1 MSVRINILTRKGVR
15 IAMFRISNIKLFILF
30 ITVFVTA
37 GFVQSFAQVIDNSGQ
52 LGPWDWGHI
61 RIVRSNDNIEF
72 LNRLHATVNQNGGPI
87 IFPKNRE
94 TGEYITDRAEFDRM
108 LAEAREKVDRF
119 HAEGMYVIAYT
130 TMALAGESPTYDDT
144 PRPEE
149 ISLNE
154 AYNAPGLWEMYQD
167 YFGPKPA
174 EAPDKWARH
183 THDNKYSF
191 YRFRH
196 PNAPKTGGRFE
207 MFGCQDNPSY
217 VQYFKGVIRLVAS
230 SGHDGAYIDW
240 TKVHEGTCYCDHSVN
255 AFKKYLKDK
264 VSADYLKKRYGI
276 TNIAAIEPPTDN
288 TMALW
293 REWLVFRSWSLSQ
306 YQKEIRAEA
315 RKINPN
321 FLLSG
326 NINGGAYGN
335 MAYTNGDDM
344 EMMGVVEDFL
354 YSEIQ
359 HGLHSVP
366 RVEGETKICNS
377 GPLKFLAASAMQKPV
392 WMYCIQP
399 STPKPIPNENSLF
412 NLIKLNIAEAFANHN
427 TFSVVRETFGE
438 PISPKVHNGA
448 EQIYAFFKENEPNLI
463 GAKLAANTAIF
474 CSINQF
480 YSDEFSYFNP
490 ASRVLADN
498 GIAHVMTVERDFSA
512 SELAGYKTLV
522 LPYVPLMSDAQVKTV
537 TEFVNN
543 GGGLVVMGLSSA
555 KDENGLRRNNLGL
568 AELMGFGLQEAPVTV
583 TRNSVGKGRVVF
595 IPMNPIPVGK
605 GDTENTPLPD
615 DHMMYGQGKFPAS
628 IKDAF
633 MALPEAVEWA
643 AGNELSAKLT
653 APFTVEIST
662 MMQKEKDLQLVHL
675 VNYNVTLDGEVTP
688 AADARVRV
696 LVPDGKKVT
705 RLTIGSPINKT
716 REISFE
722 KQGKYIEFAVPSFE
736 IYSLATVY
744 FE

>member
-1 MSVRINILTRKGVR
+1 MVKQLKYK
-15 IAMFRISNIKLFILF
+15 ISMLLIIVSLI
-30 ITVFVTA
+30 ISFVHT
-37 GFVQSFAQVIDNSGQ
+37 FAQTSESVENPGK
-52 LGPWDWGHI
+52 WDWGHL
-61 RIVRSNDNIEF
+61 RIVRSNENIEF

-87 IFPKNRE
+87 IFPKDKE
-94 TGEYITDRAEFDRM
+94 TDSYITDLAEFNKLLD
-108 LAEAREKVDRF
+108 AAKEKVKRF
-119 HAEGMYVIAYT
+119 HDEGMFVIAYT
-130 TMALAGESPTYDDT
+130 TMALAGESPTFDDL
-144 PRPEE
+144 PNPEE
-149 ISLNE
+149 ISLNK
-154 AYNAPGLWEMYQD
+154 AYNTPGLWETYQA
-167 YFGPKPA
+167 YFGPKP
-174 EAPDKWARH
+174 EEGPDKWARH
-183 THDNKYSF
+183 TYDKQYSY

-217 VQYFKGVIRLVAS
+217 VQYFKGVIRLVAA

-240 TKVHEGTCYCDHSVN
+240 TKVHEGTCYCKHSVI
-255 AFKKYLKDK
+255 AFKKYLREN
-264 VSADYLKKRYGI
+264 VSADFLKKRYGI
-276 TNIAAIEPPTDN
+276 TDISQIEPPLDN

-293 REWLVFRSWSLSQ
+293 REWLRFRSWSLTEF
-306 YQKEIRAEA
+306 QKAIRAEA

-359 HGLHSVP
+359 EGLNSVP

-399 STPKPIPNENSLF
+399 STPKPIPNENALF

-448 EQIYAFFKENEPNLI
+448 EQIYAFFKENEQNLI

-512 SELAGYKTLV
+512 SELAKYKTLI
-522 LPYVPLMSDAQVKTV
+522 LPYVPLMSDAQIKIIS
-537 TEFVNN
+537 EFVQN
-543 GGGLVVMGLSSA
+543 GGGLVVMGLSSL
-555 KDENGLRRNNLGL
+555 KDENGLPRRNIGLSDLLGFNL
-568 AELMGFGLQEAPVTV
+568 QNAPVIV
-583 TRNSVGKGRVVF
+583 TRKEIGKGRVVF
-595 IPMNPIPVGK
+595 IPMNPIPVGR

-615 DHMMYGQGKFPAS
+615 DHMMYGQGKFPDG

-633 MALPEAVEWA
+633 AALAEAVEWA
-643 AGNELSAKLT
+643 ADNKLSGKLL
-653 APFTVEIST
+653 APYTVEMTT
-662 MMQKEKDLQLVHL
+662 MEQKEKNLQLVHL
-675 VNYNVTLDGEVTP
+675 VNYQVTLDGVVTP
-688 AADARVRV
+688 AENARVR
-696 LVPDGKKVT
+696 LLIPENKKIS
-705 RLTIGSPINKT
+705 RLTIGSPINNTTTIDYEVK
-716 REISFE
+716 EN
-722 KQGKYIEFAVPSFE
+722 YIEFAVPSFE